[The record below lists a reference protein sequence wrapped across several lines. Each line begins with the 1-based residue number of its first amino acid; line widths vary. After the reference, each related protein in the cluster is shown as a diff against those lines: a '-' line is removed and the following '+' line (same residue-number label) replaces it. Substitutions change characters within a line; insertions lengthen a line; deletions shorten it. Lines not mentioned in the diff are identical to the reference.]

1 MLLCI
6 CILSEMSQ
14 ILHKLMELRCFI
26 KVEGKATNVTFMKYC
41 KLDVKFSTLSF
52 GNSERKSNLS
62 LKLSIKHQ
70 VLSSWCGKCKC
81 AGRRVV
87 SSDTALEMVW
97 NDFFGEMV
105 LVSIESLFPFLGL
118 FLFGGRG
125 LASALLQLGRF
136 LVDLACLGLALRV
149 LSVSSFFNE
158 GNFIQHL
165 LRKFRLCLYG
175 EK

>member
-14 ILHKLMELRCFI
+14 ILHKLMELRCFF

-87 SSDTALEMVW
+87 
-97 NDFFGEMV
+97 
-105 LVSIESLFPFLGL
+105 
-118 FLFGGRG
+118 
-125 LASALLQLGRF
+125 
-136 LVDLACLGLALRV
+136 
-149 LSVSSFFNE
+149 
-158 GNFIQHL
+158 
-165 LRKFRLCLYG
+165 
-175 EK
+175 